1 MSIVSLSTCARC
13 SEGDVESSEVS
24 TVETGEGADDER
36 DSAGDCT
43 PSSEVS
49 TGGMDD
55 GSEDE
60 GDSAVDWTP
69 SNESVTVETDDG
81 AEDDGVRRTVG
92 DMMTEDSTRVTG
104 DALGEVAK
112 IPSTSIF
119 RSLSITS
126 VSRSSLPITSV
137 SRSSLSI
144 TSVSRSS
151 LPITSV
157 SFCTVASLKTGVS
170 SSRSRRSSFSI
181 AKSLLL

>member
-36 DSAGDCT
+36 DSAVDRT

-55 GSEDE
+55 GSED
-60 GDSAVDWTP
+60 
-69 SNESVTVETDDG
+69 
-81 AEDDGVRRTVG
+81 DGVRRTVG
-92 DMMTEDSTRVTG
+92 DMTTEDSTRVTG

-112 IPSTSIF
+112 MPSTSI
-119 RSLSITS
+119 S
-126 VSRSSLPITSV
+126 VSFSASFI
-137 SRSSLSI
+137 
-144 TSVSRSS
+144 SVSRSS

>member
-69 SNESVTVETDDG
+69 SSEVSTGGMDDG
-81 AEDDGVRRTVG
+81 SEDDGVRRTVG

-112 IPSTSIF
+112 IPSTSISVSLSASF
-119 RSLSITS
+119 ISVSRRSLS
-126 VSRSSLPITSV
+126 R
-137 SRSSLSI
+137 
-144 TSVSRSS
+144 
-151 LPITSV
+151 TSV
-157 SFCTVASLKTGVS
+157 SFSTVASRKTGVS

>member
-49 TGGMDD
+49 TVETGEGADDERDSAGDCTPSSESVTVETDD
-55 GSEDE
+55 GADDE
-60 GDSAVDWTP
+60 RDSAVDWTP

-81 AEDDGVRRTVG
+81 SEDDGVRRTVG

-119 RSLSITS
+119 
-126 VSRSSLPITSV
+126 
-137 SRSSLSI
+137 SSLSR
-144 TSVSRSS
+144 TASS
-151 LPITSV
+151 
-157 SFCTVASLKTGVS
+157 
-170 SSRSRRSSFSI
+170 
-181 AKSLLL
+181 